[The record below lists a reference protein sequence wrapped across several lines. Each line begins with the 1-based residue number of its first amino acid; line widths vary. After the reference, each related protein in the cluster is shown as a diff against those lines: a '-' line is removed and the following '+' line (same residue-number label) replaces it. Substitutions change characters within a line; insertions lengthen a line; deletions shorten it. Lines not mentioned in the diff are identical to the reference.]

1 MRGLLIGV
9 PVICTMAFAA
19 GPGSAMPVT
28 AGTAPFEVD
37 WSCSSA
43 ICATSNQP
51 PPAGVTLTG
60 VAAFS
65 NPVFT
70 TEGSGLVDLS
80 ISVTIS
86 NTTALGSL
94 STADWQSIRLTSW
107 GFDTVPD
114 ATAVTT
120 SGASVFQ
127 SVTLDKTFPGFMKVD
142 VCVIGGQ
149 DCSGGANG
157 GLAPLGSGASQ
168 PGSDT
173 FTMNLTGFPAGTTSV
188 DFGTETVGATELF
201 DVKYQTGLGN
211 GGSFEFQ
218 NQPCI
223 TGSTGCGDQPPPTD
237 APEPTSLVILGS
249 GLVLLGWFTHRRI
262 AFGGSTIA

>member
-1 MRGLLIGV
+1 MRGLFIGV
-9 PVICTMAFAA
+9 PLICTIAFAA

-43 ICATSNQP
+43 LCATSNQT

-86 NTTALGSL
+86 NTTAQGSL

-107 GFDTVPD
+107 GFDTDPD
-114 ATAVTT
+114 ATGVTT
-120 SGASVFQ
+120 SGAAVFQ
-127 SVTLDKTFPGFMKVD
+127 SATLNTNFPSFMQVD

-149 DCSGGANG
+149 NCSGGANG
-157 GLAPLGSGASQ
+157 GLAPLGSGAPQ

-173 FTMNLTGFPAGTTSV
+173 FTLNLTGFAAGTTSV
-188 DFGTETVGATELF
+188 DFGTEVVGATELF
-201 DVKYQTGLGN
+201 DVKYQTGF
-211 GGSFEFQ
+211 GSFEFQ
-218 NQPCI
+218 NQPCA
-223 TGSTGCGDQPPPTD
+223 TGSQGCGNTPPTN
-237 APEPTSLVILGS
+237 APEPTSLALLGS
-249 GLVLLGWFTHRRI
+249 GLALLGWFAHRRI
-262 AFGGSTIA
+262 AFVNTAAA

>member
-1 MRGLLIGV
+1 MRGLFIGV
-9 PVICTMAFAA
+9 PLICTMAFAA
-19 GPGSAMPVT
+19 GPCSAMPVT

-43 ICATSNQP
+43 ICSTSNQT

-70 TEGSGLVDLS
+70 TEGSGLVDVS

-86 NTTALGSL
+86 NTTAQGSL

-107 GFDTVPD
+107 GFDTDPD
-114 ATAVTT
+114 ATGVTT
-120 SGASVFQ
+120 SGAAVFQ
-127 SVTLDKTFPGFMKVD
+127 SATLNTNFPSFMQVD

-149 DCSGGANG
+149 NCSGGANG

-168 PGSDT
+168 TGSDT
-173 FTMNLTGFPAGTTSV
+173 FTLNLTGFAAGTTSV
-188 DFGTETVGATELF
+188 DFGTEVVGGTELF

-223 TGSTGCGDQPPPTD
+223 TGSTGCGDQPPTNT
-237 APEPTSLVILGS
+237 PEPTSLLILGS

-262 AFGGSTIA
+262 AFGSSTIA

>member
-1 MRGLLIGV
+1 
-9 PVICTMAFAA
+9 
-19 GPGSAMPVT
+19 MPV
-28 AGTAPFEVD
+28 AASTAPFEVD

-43 ICATSNQP
+43 LCATNNAT

-65 NPVFT
+65 NPVYT

-80 ISVTIS
+80 INVGIT
-86 NTTALGSL
+86 NTTAQGSL

-114 ATAVTT
+114 AAGVTT
-120 SGASVFQ
+120 SGAAVFQ
-127 SVTLDKTFPGFMKVD
+127 TTDLNAIFPGFMHVD
-142 VCVIGGQ
+142 VCVTGGNN
-149 DCSGGANG
+149 CSGGSNG

-168 PGSDT
+168 PGSDA
-173 FTMNLTGFPAGTTSV
+173 FTMNFTGLPAGTTSV
-188 DFGTETVGATELF
+188 DFGTEVVGGTELF

-218 NQPCI
+218 NQPC
-223 TGSTGCGDQPPPTD
+223 TSGTTGCGHQPPPTD
-237 APEPTSLVILGS
+237 VPEPTSLALLGS
-249 GLVLLGWFTHRRI
+249 ALVLLGLWFTRRRI
-262 AFGGSTIA
+262 SFGDVAAA

>member
-1 MRGLLIGV
+1 MRGLFIGV
-9 PVICTMAFAA
+9 PLICAMAFAA
-19 GPGSAMPVT
+19 GPVPAMPVT
-28 AGTAPFEVD
+28 AGTSPFEVD

-43 ICATSNQP
+43 ICATSNQT

-86 NTTALGSL
+86 NTTAQGSL
-94 STADWQSIRLTSW
+94 STADWQSIPLTSW

-127 SVTLDKTFPGFMKVD
+127 SVALDTTFPGFM
-142 VCVIGGQ
+142 
-149 DCSGGANG
+149 
-157 GLAPLGSGASQ
+157 
-168 PGSDT
+168 
-173 FTMNLTGFPAGTTSV
+173 
-188 DFGTETVGATELF
+188 
-201 DVKYQTGLGN
+201 
-211 GGSFEFQ
+211 
-218 NQPCI
+218 
-223 TGSTGCGDQPPPTD
+223 
-237 APEPTSLVILGS
+237 
-249 GLVLLGWFTHRRI
+249 
-262 AFGGSTIA
+262 